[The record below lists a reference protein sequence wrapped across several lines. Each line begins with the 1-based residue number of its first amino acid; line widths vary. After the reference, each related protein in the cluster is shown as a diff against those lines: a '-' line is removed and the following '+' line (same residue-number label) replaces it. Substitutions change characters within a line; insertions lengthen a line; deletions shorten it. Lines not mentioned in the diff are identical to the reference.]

1 MGRMSGDPICP
12 RCGSQAWCDC
22 LEELMTRRV
31 PRFEKPL
38 IEFCTR
44 QPFHDGPCNGYP
56 AQTCSSTPPPLP
68 KEFRGPED
76 EQVDAKRDPDG
87 AELHVE
93 LLLFLKNDRFADLFH
108 DAVRTLRAKNADYS
122 GKDDR
127 IANFRRLSVDLGL
140 PMRQVWFVFFSK
152 SLDAIRTYARDG
164 QVESEPIRQRIID
177 AIDYLALLDMIVA
190 EEK

>member
-1 MGRMSGDPICP
+1 
-12 RCGSQAWCDC
+12 
-22 LEELMTRRV
+22 MTRRV

-38 IEFCTR
+38 IDFCTR
-44 QPFHDGPCNGYP
+44 EADHAGPCNGFP
-56 AQTCSSTPPPLP
+56 TEKCTLMHDAVKEPLTPRAS
-68 KEFRGPED
+68 EE
-76 EQVDAKRDPDG
+76 
-87 AELHVE
+87 AELNFE
-93 LLLFLKNDRFADLFH
+93 LNTFLKNDRFADLFF
-108 DAVRTLRAKNADYS
+108 DALMTLRAKNADYS

-140 PMRQVWFVFFSK
+140 PMRQIWFVFFSK

-164 QVESEPIRQRIID
+164 QVESEPIRQRIVD